1 MKRLFAAVLFVLIAS
16 ICVAE
21 QAKEFEG
28 WKVHYSVVNST
39 FLTPEVAQRYDIV
52 RADNRALCVISVLN
66 PDDEPSTVKLK
77 GHFKNLMQQKIK
89 LNFKEVKDSGAIYYV
104 ATFHFSS
111 GEELSFEVELDLP
124 QGERVLAFTQK
135 IYASS

>member
-1 MKRLFAAVLFVLIAS
+1 MKRAFAAVLFVLIAS

-39 FLTPEVAQRYDIV
+39 FLTPEVAQRYGIV

-66 PDDEPSTVKLK
+66 PDDEPSAVKLK
-77 GHFKNLMQQKIK
+77 GHFKNLMQQKIN

-124 QGERVLAFTQK
+124 QGERVLTFKQK